1 MKTERCR
8 ARQGCLKLQKR
19 TARQPGGDTEKTRL
33 RYLSLKGNLGP
44 YGIVAETPHCS
55 TAAEGSL
62 PHRQSLLL
70 TAQLR
75 DEEKVKIVRD
85 VLHFKKHL
93 HRLSILEI
101 LSFQILQLKNSLVLK
116 ARGSFNYL
124 KY

>member
-1 MKTERCR
+1 MKTECCR

-44 YGIVAETPHCS
+44 YGIGAETPHCS

-62 PHRQSLLL
+62 PHRQLLLL

-75 DEEKVKIVRD
+75 DEKVKIVRD
-85 VLHFKKHL
+85 VLHFKKDL

-101 LSFQILQLKNSLVLK
+101 FSFQILQLKNK
-116 ARGSFNYL
+116 FGA
-124 KY
+124 